1 MPRRE
6 LTRKSIQVLDAL
18 NKRTIKPFF
27 QPIID
32 LKTGSVFANE
42 VLMRIGQENM
52 PAGEF
57 IEVAEN
63 LGVITRMDMI
73 LYEEVF
79 RRVREENY
87 DKKIFINLSARM
99 LTLEEFVVRI
109 RKLIEDYR
117 IKPENVVFELTE
129 RESIRNPDLVESF
142 ARSLKDIGVSFA
154 IDDFG
159 SGYSSFHYLK
169 KIPADFVKIE
179 GEFVQGA
186 VTDWKDKTFIESI
199 VTLARGMGIRTVA
212 EFIEDEQT
220 LKVMKECGVDY
231 GQGFF
236 FGRPSPELK
245 S

>member
-1 MPRRE
+1 M
-6 LTRKSIQVLDAL
+6 V
-18 NKRTIKPFF
+18 
-27 QPIID
+27 D
-32 LKTGSVFANE
+32 LKNGEIFANE
-42 VLMRIGQENM
+42 VLMRIGEKNI
-52 PAGEF
+52 PAGRF

-79 RRVREENY
+79 KKVREEGY
-87 DKKIFINLSARM
+87 SKKLFLNLSARI
-99 LTLEEFVVRI
+99 LTVEEFVNRL
-109 RKLIEDYR
+109 RRLIQEYG
-117 IKPENVVFELTE
+117 IEPENIVFELTE
-129 RESIRNPDLVESF
+129 RESIRNPELVESF

-169 KIPADFVKIE
+169 KVPADFVKIE

-199 VTLARGMGIRTVA
+199 VTLTKGMGIRTVA